1 MIEIRVFD
9 KEGFKVVNNKT
20 YGEVTLYPRNEEQ
33 EKDLILSLIKEALK
47 NEE

>member
-1 MIEIRVFD
+1 MVEIRVFD

-33 EKDLILSLIKEALK
+33 EKDLILSLIKKALK